1 MSFIRSTLSDKGIPF
16 HPCVRPYKLCIL
28 LAHGICAAGRFK
40 YFLKPHHNFNARNFI
55 TMTTQQHSHWG
66 MVTLNGALLVLGG
79 LALVAVP
86 FLAAFTFAAAF
97 GLCLVAIG
105 AVGLFAAL
113 KSMSNVQHSLLVFL
127 GPFLSIMIGAVLWF
141 TPAQGLMALTEVLGA
156 FTVVTGIFQVVA
168 ALGLSGKIHWGLL
181 LLNGLLTLGAGAVM
195 LFSPGIAVFVFA
207 IFFGVQL
214 VFSGFHLVRAGFRM
228 KHLLG

>member
-1 MSFIRSTLSDKGIPF
+1 M
-16 HPCVRPYKLCIL
+16 
-28 LAHGICAAGRFK
+28 A
-40 YFLKPHHNFNARNFI
+40 N
-55 TMTTQQHSHWG
+55 QQHSHWA
-66 MVTLNGALLVLGG
+66 MVTLNGSLLVVGG
-79 LALVAVP
+79 IALVSVP
-86 FLAAFTFAAAF
+86 FFAAFTFAAAF
-97 GLCLVAIG
+97 GLCLVAVG

-113 KSMSNVQHSLLVFL
+113 KSMGNAQHSLLVFL

-181 LLNGLLTLGAGAVM
+181 LINGILTLGAGAAM
-195 LFSPGIAVFVFA
+195 LFSPGIAIFVFA

-214 VFSGFHLVRAGFRM
+214 IFSGFHLARAGLRM

>member
-1 MSFIRSTLSDKGIPF
+1 
-16 HPCVRPYKLCIL
+16 
-28 LAHGICAAGRFK
+28 
-40 YFLKPHHNFNARNFI
+40 
-55 TMTTQQHSHWG
+55 MTSLTNQQNSHWG
-66 MVTLNGALLVLGG
+66 VVTLNGALLVVGG

-97 GLCLVAIG
+97 GLCLVAVG

-113 KSMSNVQHSLLVFL
+113 KSMGNAQHSLLVFL

-156 FTVVTGIFQVVA
+156 FTVVTGIFQVVT
-168 ALGLSGKIHWGLL
+168 ALGLSGKMHWGLL
-181 LLNGLLTLGAGAVM
+181 LLNGILTLGAGAAM
-195 LFSPGIAVFVFA
+195 LFAPGIAIFVFA

-214 VFSGFHLVRAGFRM
+214 IFSGFHLLRAGMRM